1 MCIHLEKWP
10 MPIRLLLKAGL
21 SQLNQLSLQ
30 NDKLIIQKPSGR
42 AGIRAEGSTID
53 LFSLLETYI
62 LYELYYLQVHMT
74 YTQILMIWANCKK
87 LKYVG
92 VFPLLL

>member
-1 MCIHLEKWP
+1 MYIHLEKWP

-42 AGIRAEGSTID
+42 AGIGAEGSTID

-74 YTQILMIWANCKK
+74 
-87 LKYVG
+87 
-92 VFPLLL
+92 